1 MRNLDKSPRNRD
13 WVKQTW
19 DLPPYK
25 SDEFLLVFPDL
36 KKFRKLPVY
45 QFAVKNG
52 LIKNDEWVSK

>member
-1 MRNLDKSPRNRD
+1 MRNLDKEAGGQD
-13 WVKQTW
+13 WAKQTW
-19 DLPPYK
+19 DLPAYK

-52 LIKNDEWVSK
+52 LIKEDEWVSE